1 MNWLEISLTLSGE
14 LAEAVADILARY
26 AYQGVSIE
34 STQIESNPDDEG
46 RPVGPVRVRAYL
58 PADDTTTLEET
69 RNRIEHDLFYLGMI
83 QPLPT
88 PTYTP
93 VADADW
99 AELWKANY
107 HPVRIGRRLAII
119 PAWLADRYK
128 NPTPAEF
135 PSFPLSPSS
144 PSSEEDSKPSQLIPL
159 LMDPG
164 MAFGT
169 GTHPTTQLCLALLET
184 YLKPGDSVF
193 DVGCGSGILSVAA
206 AKLGAG
212 RILGVDIDREA
223 DRATRENSAL
233 NGVSDQIEFHQGSI
247 EVVTSPNSPRANLQF
262 PLVLANI
269 LARIIIKLF
278 GEGLAQPIAPGG
290 HIILSGILVEQAEQV
305 CAAAQAAGL
314 TIVEQQQS
322 GDWVA
327 IVARKPNG

>member
-46 RPVGPVRVRAYL
+46 RPIGPVRVRAYL
-58 PADDTTTLEET
+58 PADDAAALEET

-107 HPVRIGRRLAII
+107 HPIRIGHRLAII

-128 NPTPAEF
+128 NPSPAEF
-135 PSFPLSPSS
+135 PSSPLFPLADQGQAS
-144 PSSEEDSKPSQLIPL
+144 SQLLPL

-184 YLKPGDSVF
+184 YLQPGDSVF

-212 RILGVDIDREA
+212 RILGVDIDPEA
-223 DRATRENSAL
+223 DRATRENAAL
-233 NGVSDQIEFHQGSI
+233 NGVGDQVKFRQGSI
-247 EVVTSPNSPRANLQF
+247 ETVLTPQSPVPSLQF
-262 PLVLANI
+262 SLVLANI
-269 LARIIIKLF
+269 LARIIIKLL
-278 GEGLAQPIAPGG
+278 GEGLAQTIAPNGL
-290 HIILSGILVEQAEQV
+290 IILSGILEEQAASV
-305 CAAAQAAGL
+305 CTAAEAAGL

-327 IVARKPNG
+327 IVARKSIA